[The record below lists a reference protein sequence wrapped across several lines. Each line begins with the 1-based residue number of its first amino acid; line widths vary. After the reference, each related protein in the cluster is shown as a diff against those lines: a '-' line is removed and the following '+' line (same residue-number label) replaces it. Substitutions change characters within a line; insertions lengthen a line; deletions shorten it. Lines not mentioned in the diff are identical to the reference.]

1 MNLKAAYLATAFA
14 LGSLG
19 YASDASAEV
28 ITDLSDWVVE
38 KGPDETAS
46 WAYDEATNTWSQ
58 SVNTN
63 WFTYLYDPSGE
74 ALGKAISG
82 TISVD
87 TTGDDDFIGFVVGYE
102 AGEIGHENADYL
114 LLTWKQA
121 TQGNLPIGM
130 DLYHITGSLARG
142 EADYGL
148 ALENV
153 PYAQQLGNSKDYAN
167 TGWEDYESYTF
178 DIAYDHHYLAVFVN
192 GVLQYAATP
201 EMIGAESFSDGGFG
215 FFNYSQ
221 HNVTYGG
228 VQYDDVE
235 VLLDD
240 DKKQDIVSA
249 VPVPGVGMLGAT
261 LFFLPGVR
269 RRVLGG

>member
-1 MNLKAAYLATAFA
+1 MRFKEIYLASAFA
-14 LGSLG
+14 FGVLGF
-19 YASDASAEV
+19 ASNSQAEV
-28 ITDLSDWVVE
+28 ISDLSGWVTE
-38 KGPDETAS
+38 QGPNDTAS
-46 WAYDEATNTWSQ
+46 WSYNEDTNTWYQ
-58 SVNTN
+58 SENTN
-63 WFTYLYDPSGE
+63 WFTYLYDPNGK

-87 TTGDDDFIGFVVGYE
+87 TSGDDDFIGFIVGYE
-102 AGEIGHENADYL
+102 ANEIADQNADYL

-121 TQGNLPIGM
+121 TQGNLPVGM

-142 EADYGL
+142 DTSTL
-148 ALENV
+148 ALESV

-167 TGWEDYESYTF
+167 TGWEDYKSYTF
-178 DIAYDHHYLAVFVN
+178 DIAYEHNYLAVFVN
-192 GVLQYAATP
+192 GTLQYAATP
-201 EMIGAESFSDGGFG
+201 EMIGAESFSEGGFG

-240 DKKQDIVSA
+240 TQKQDIVSA
-249 VPVPGVGMLGAT
+249 VPIQGVGVLGLA
-261 LFFLPGVR
+261 FFALPGLR
-269 RRVLGG
+269 RRVLGS